1 MSEPRELLRRM
12 VSVDVNAAPDG
23 RTLEGRLV
31 PFDKPAK
38 VQDPGG
44 PAYVELFAQGCF
56 RRQLQAPN
64 RVSLRFEHRDGLTDR
79 LGRGLD
85 LWEDEE
91 ATWGRFKVADG
102 PIGDHALALVD
113 DGVVSGFSIGFVPRR
128 SRRNEAGQVV
138 RTLCSLEEVSLVPE
152 PAYAGTEVIRRS
164 RSAYDVPGGPDPAQI
179 ERLRRVG
186 IEVVS
191 FDA

>member
-1 MSEPRELLRRM
+1 MTEPRELLRRM
-12 VSVDVNAAPDG
+12 VSVEVEAASDG

-31 PFDKPAK
+31 PFNEPAK
-38 VQDPGG
+38 VHDPGG
-44 PAYVELFAQGCF
+44 PPYVELFAPGCF
-56 RRQLQAPN
+56 RRQLTAPN

-79 LGRGLD
+79 LGRGLE
-85 LWEDEE
+85 LWEDDA
-91 ATWGRFKVADG
+91 ATWGRFKVAEG

-113 DGVVSGFSIGFVPRR
+113 DGVVSGFSVGFIPRR
-128 SRRNEAGQVV
+128 ARRNEQGQVV

-152 PAYAGTEVIRRS
+152 PAYAGTEVVRRA
-164 RSAYDVPGGPDPAQI
+164 RSDYGVPLGPDPAQV